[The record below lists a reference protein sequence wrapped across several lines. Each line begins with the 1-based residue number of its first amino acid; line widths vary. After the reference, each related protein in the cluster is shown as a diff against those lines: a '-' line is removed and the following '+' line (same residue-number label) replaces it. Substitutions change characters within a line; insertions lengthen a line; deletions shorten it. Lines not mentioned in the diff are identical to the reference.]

1 MKVMSFITKASQVS
15 IQNNYNKNMFPEFY
29 VIQINSETSLCI
41 YSPLKIKNTSIW
53 NH

>member
-15 IQNNYNKNMFPEFY
+15 IQNNYIKNMFPEFY
-29 VIQINSETSLCI
+29 TSYKLTLKPLSA

-53 NH
+53 KH